1 MLCGTFNRKFRF
13 ETRGSNANDRFS
25 DFAEVPP
32 PQWEKHD
39 MGLMPDGGNP
49 FTKLDKQSVIG
60 TLKATGSRD
69 ADILHAQKQKLL
81 APAKNLKILAIIM
94 IVGGALLTITVILAI
109 AGIPFALFGVW
120 LWRFS
125 SKNIA
130 AVEAGYTEYLAST
143 QA

>member
-1 MLCGTFNRKFRF
+1 
-13 ETRGSNANDRFS
+13 
-25 DFAEVPP
+25 
-32 PQWEKHD
+32 
-39 MGLMPDGGNP
+39 MGLTPEGGNP

-60 TLKATGSRD
+60 TLKATGSHD
-69 ADILHAQKQKLL
+69 ADILHAQKEKLL

-94 IVGGALLTITVILAI
+94 MVGGGLLTITVILAI

-130 AVEAGYTEYLAST
+130 AVEDGYTEYLASSH
-143 QA
+143 A